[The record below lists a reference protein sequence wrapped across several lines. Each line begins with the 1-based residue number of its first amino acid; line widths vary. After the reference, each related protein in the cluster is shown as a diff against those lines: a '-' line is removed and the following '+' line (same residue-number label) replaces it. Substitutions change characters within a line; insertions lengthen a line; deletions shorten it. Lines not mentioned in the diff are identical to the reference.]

1 MNTRNTHQKPAS
13 PIPLQKPGAGLP
25 FIEALVVKLVYGK
38 IISRRSKPED
48 NIQRLQLFTDKIL
61 KVGKKLNTQQLE
73 TPVLVPKLQG
83 LEDSSR
89 FWSVAM
95 TLEHLLIVAKNMKFI
110 IVELSHNRVPP
121 LKVDI
126 AKVKPLG
133 ETPSEEVLK
142 EFEVFFKTLPS
153 ELKSQIGDI
162 QSRTTLYHPWFGE
175 SRALQWH
182 WLLGAHQGIH
192 YNQIKHILRALDLKS
207 NIN

>member
-1 MNTRNTHQKPAS
+1 MEKHNSPQKQTS
-13 PIPLQKPGAGLP
+13 PIQLQKPGAGLP
-25 FIEALVVKLVYGK
+25 FIESLVVKYVYGQ
-38 IISRRSKPED
+38 IISKRSRPKD
-48 NIQRLQLFTDKIL
+48 NIKRLQIFTDKIL
-61 KVGKKLNTQQLE
+61 KIAKSLDSQQIETQI
-73 TPVLVPKLQG
+73 LVPKLQG

-89 FWSVAM
+89 FWSISM

-110 IVELSHNRVPP
+110 ITELSNNRVPP

-133 ETPSEEVLK
+133 QTPSKEVLQ
-142 EFEVFFKTLPS
+142 EFETFFTNLPR
-153 ELKSQIGDI
+153 ELNSHIGDI
-162 QSRTTLYHPWFGE
+162 HCTATLFHPWFGE